1 MQTISSL
8 LPRFLRDRTGNI
20 AISAG
25 LTAPL
30 FIGILALGV
39 DYGYLTLQKRQLQQ
53 TADLAAISAAA
64 SATDPE
70 KAVQQYF
77 ALNGMNLGVKTPNGL
92 LTANG
97 LEPFDPMNEFAKSN
111 GYAEIVKGHY
121 EPDATLPVGQ
131 RFVENA
137 LPTNAMKVNI
147 VEKGQIFFASA
158 FTTPPKISAIGTASS
173 QKIAAFSV
181 GSRLASL
188 DEGILNSLLGGLLG
202 TTVSLK
208 LMDYQALLAADVNA
222 LHVVEALAIDLNLT
236 AGTYKD
242 VLQTEITYGKFLDA
256 LTKTTGL
263 QPAVANILKTLAKTA
278 NKSTINLKLEE
289 ILNLGPFSDKLIG
302 SGENLKVT
310 AGVFDLLNAAAVAGN
325 SGNQLALNLN
335 ANLLGLASV
344 KTTLAVGEPP
354 VETPSLAVGGQG
366 TVVRTAQ
373 TRLAVSVVVD
383 GLQAIA
389 GLKVN
394 IPLYVEVAHAEA
406 RLADIRCT
414 GGGQGTVDVEVVPG
428 VVEIALGNVDT
439 SAFANF
445 GKDPRV
451 TKTAIVDS
459 VLLAINGSAM
469 INVTNMAKTKLTFT
483 QSDITQAKIKSVS
496 TKDTV
501 TTLVSSLLKN
511 LNLDIRI
518 LFLNLDLGGLAG
530 IQSALANTL
539 SLVTAP
545 VDQLLYNVLLV
556 LGVKIGEADV
566 RVTDVRCQ
574 QPALVQ

>member
-1 MQTISSL
+1 MRTIPSL
-8 LPRFLRDRTGNI
+8 LPGFLKDRAGNI

-30 FIGILALGV
+30 FIGVLALGV

-64 SATDPE
+64 NAADPE

-77 ALNGMNLGVKTPNGL
+77 ALNGMDLGVKTPQGL
-92 LTANG
+92 LTSNG
-97 LEPFDPMNEFAKSN
+97 LQPFDPANEFAGSK
-111 GYAEIVKGHY
+111 GYAEVIKGHY
-121 EPDATLPVGQ
+121 EPDATIPVGA
-131 RFVENA
+131 RFVDNA
-137 LPTNAMKVNI
+137 LPTNAVKVNI
-147 VEKGQIFFASA
+147 VEKGQIFFAAA
-158 FTTPPKISAIGTASS
+158 FTTPPKVSAVGTASS

-208 LMDYQALLAADVNA
+208 LMDYQGLVAADVNA
-222 LHVVEALAIDLNLT
+222 LHVVEALAIDLKLT

-242 VLQTEITYGKFLDA
+242 VLKTEITYGQFLNA

-263 QPAVANILKTLAKTA
+263 QPAVANILKTLEKTA
-278 NKSTINLKLEE
+278 NKSNIKLKLEE

-325 SGNQLALNLN
+325 GGNQLALNLN
-335 ANLLGLASV
+335 ANVLGLASV
-344 KTTLAVGEPP
+344 KATLAIGEPP

-366 TVVRTAQ
+366 TIVRTAQ
-373 TRLAVSVVVD
+373 TRLAVNVVVD

-428 VVEIALGNVDT
+428 VAEIALGNVDT

-451 TKTAIVDS
+451 TKAAIVDS
-459 VLLAINGSAM
+459 ALLAINGSAL
-469 INVTNMAKTKLTFT
+469 INATNMTKTKLTFT

-511 LNLDIRI
+511 LNLDIRL

-530 IQSALANTL
+530 IQAALANTL
-539 SLVTAP
+539 AVVTAP

>member
-1 MQTISSL
+1 MRTIHSL
-8 LPRFLRDRTGNI
+8 LSGFLRDRAGNI

-30 FIGILALGV
+30 FIGILAIGV

-64 SATDPE
+64 NVTDAE
-70 KAVQQYF
+70 KTVQQYF
-77 ALNGMNLGVKTPNGL
+77 ALNGLDLGVRTAQGL
-92 LTANG
+92 LTPTG
-97 LEPFDPMNEFAKSN
+97 LQPFDPRNEFAKTH
-111 GYAEIVKGHY
+111 GYAEVVKGHY
-121 EPDATLPVGQ
+121 EPDASLPVGQ

-137 LPTNAMKVNI
+137 QPTNAVKVNI
-147 VEKGQIFFASA
+147 FEKGQIFFASA
-158 FTTPPKISAIGTASS
+158 FTTPPRISAAGTASS
-173 QKIAAFSV
+173 QKVAAFSV

-188 DEGILNSLLGGLLG
+188 NDGLLNSLLGGLLG

-208 LMDYQALLAADVNA
+208 LMDYQALVDSEVNS
-222 LHVVEALAIDLNLT
+222 LHVVEALAIDLGLT

-242 VLQTEITYGKFLDA
+242 VLQTEITYGKFLNA

-263 QPAVANILKTLAKTA
+263 QPAVVTVLKTLEKTA
-278 NKSTINLKLEE
+278 GKSNIKLKLEE
-289 ILNLGPFSDKLIG
+289 IVNLGPFTEKLIG
-302 SGENLKVT
+302 SGENLKVN
-310 AGVFDLLNAAAVAGN
+310 ASVFDLLNAAAVAGN
-325 SGNQLALNLN
+325 GGNQLALDLG
-335 ANLLGLASV
+335 ANVLGLASAKV
-344 KTTLAVGEPP
+344 TLAIGQPP

-373 TRLAVSVVVD
+373 TRLAVNVVVD

-394 IPLYVEVAHAEA
+394 VPLYVEVAHAEA

-428 VVEIALGNVDT
+428 VAEIALGNVDT
-439 SAFANF
+439 TAFANF
-445 GKDPRV
+445 GRDPRV
-451 TKTAIVDS
+451 TKAAIVDS
-459 VLLAINGSAM
+459 ALLAVNGSAL
-469 INVTNMAKTKLTFT
+469 INATNMTKTKLTFT
-483 QSDITQAKIKSVS
+483 QLDIAQGKIKSVS

-511 LNLDIRI
+511 LDLDIRI
-518 LFLNLDLGGLAG
+518 LFLNLGGLG
-530 IQSALANTL
+530 VIQTALANTL

-545 VDQLLYNVLLV
+545 VDTLLYNTLLV

>member
-1 MQTISSL
+1 MRDIHSL
-8 LPRFLRDRTGNI
+8 LPRFLKDRTGNI

-64 SATDPE
+64 YATDAE

-77 ALNGMNLGVKTPNGL
+77 ALNGMDLGVRTAQGL
-92 LTANG
+92 LTEKG
-97 LEPFDPMNEFAKSN
+97 LQPFDPLNEFANSK
-111 GYAEIVKGHY
+111 GYAEVIKGHY
-121 EPDATLPVGQ
+121 EPDATIPVGQ
-131 RFVENA
+131 RFVDNA
-137 LPTNAMKVNI
+137 LPTNAIKVNI
-147 VEKGQIFFASA
+147 VEQGQIFFASA
-158 FTTPPKISAIGTASS
+158 FTTPPKVSAVGTAAS

-208 LMDYQALLAADVNA
+208 VMDYQALLAADVNA
-222 LHVVEALAIDLNLT
+222 LKIVDALAIDLNLT

-242 VLQTEITYGKFLDA
+242 VLQTEISYGKFLDV

-263 QPAVANILKTLAKTA
+263 QPAVVNILNTLQKTV
-278 NKSTINLKLEE
+278 NKSNVKIKLEE

-302 SGENLKVT
+302 TGENLKVT
-310 AGVFDLLNAAAVAGN
+310 AGVFDLINAAAVAGN
-325 SGNQLALNLN
+325 GGNQLGLNIN

-344 KTTLAVGEPP
+344 KATLAIGEPP
-354 VETPSLAVGGQG
+354 VETPSLAVGGPG
-366 TVVRTAQ
+366 TIVRTAQ

-428 VVEIALGNVDT
+428 IAEIALGNVDT
-439 SAFANF
+439 TAFANF
-445 GKDPRV
+445 GRDPRV
-451 TKTAIVDS
+451 TKAAIVDS
-459 VLLAINGSAM
+459 ALLAINGSAL
-469 INVTNMAKTKLTFT
+469 INATNMTKTKLTFT

-511 LNLDIRI
+511 LNPDIRL
-518 LFLNLDLGGLAG
+518 LFLNLDLGGLAV

-539 SLVTAP
+539 ATVTAP

>member
-8 LPRFLRDRTGNI
+8 LPRFVKDRKGNI

-64 SATDPE
+64 NAADAE
-70 KAVQQYF
+70 KAVQKYF
-77 ALNGMNLGVKTPNGL
+77 ALNGMDLGVKTAQGMLTENGI
-92 LTANG
+92 
-97 LEPFDPMNEFAKSN
+97 EPFDPANEFAKSN
-111 GYAEIVKGHY
+111 GYAEVVKGHY
-121 EPDATLPVGQ
+121 EPDASLPVEE

-137 LPTNAMKVNI
+137 LPTNAVKVNI

-158 FTTPPKISAIGTASS
+158 FTSAPRVSAAGTASS

-208 LMDYQALLAADVNA
+208 VMDYQALLAADVKA
-222 LHVVEALAIDLNLT
+222 LHVVEALAVDLKLT

-242 VLQTEITYGKFLDA
+242 VLKTEVTYGQFLNA

-263 QPAVANILKTLAKTA
+263 QPAVATILKTLEKTA
-278 NKSTINLKLEE
+278 NKSNIKLKLEE
-289 ILNLGPFSDKLIG
+289 IVNLGPFSEKLIG
-302 SGENLKVT
+302 SGENLKVN
-310 AGVFDLLNAAAVAGN
+310 ASVFDLLNAAAVAGN
-325 SGNQLALNLN
+325 GGNQLALNLN

-344 KTTLAVGEPP
+344 KATLAIGEPP

-428 VVEIALGNVDT
+428 VAEIALGNVDT

-451 TKTAIVDS
+451 TKAAIVDS
-459 VLLAINGSAM
+459 ALLAINGSAM
-469 INVTNMAKTKLTFT
+469 INATNMTKTKLTFT

-511 LNLDIRI
+511 LNLDIRL

-539 SLVTAP
+539 AVVTAP

>member
-1 MQTISSL
+1 MRTIPSL
-8 LPRFLRDRTGNI
+8 LPRILKDKTGNI

-64 SATDPE
+64 NATDAE

-77 ALNGMNLGVKTPNGL
+77 ALNGMDLGVKTDKGL
-92 LTANG
+92 LTAKG
-97 LEPFDPMNEFAKSN
+97 LEPFDPQNEFASSK
-111 GYAEIVKGHY
+111 GYAEVIKGHY
-121 EPDATLPVGQ
+121 EPDATVPVGQ
-131 RFVENA
+131 RFVDNA
-137 LPTNAMKVNI
+137 LPTNAIKVNI
-147 VEKGQIFFASA
+147 VEQGQIFFASA
-158 FTTPPKISAIGTASS
+158 FTKPPKVSAVGTASS

-208 LMDYQALLAADVNA
+208 LMDYQALVAADVNA
-222 LHVVEALAIDLNLT
+222 LKIVDALAVDLNLT

-242 VLQTEITYGKFLDA
+242 VLQTEISYGKFLEV

-263 QPAVANILKTLAKTA
+263 QPVVVNVLNTLQKTV
-278 NKSTINLKLEE
+278 NKSNVKIKLEE

-302 SGENLKVT
+302 TGENLKVT
-310 AGVFDLLNAAAVAGN
+310 AGVFDLINAAAVAGN
-325 SGNQLALNLN
+325 GGNQLGLNIN

-344 KTTLAVGEPP
+344 KATLAIGEPP
-354 VETPSLAVGGQG
+354 VETPSLAVGSPG
-366 TVVRTAQ
+366 TIVRTAQ

-428 VVEIALGNVDT
+428 VAEIALGNVDT

-451 TKTAIVDS
+451 TKAAIVDS
-459 VLLAINGSAM
+459 ALLAINGSAL
-469 INVTNMAKTKLTFT
+469 INATNMTKTKLTFT

-511 LNLDIRI
+511 LNLDIRL
-518 LFLNLDLGGLAG
+518 LFINLDLGGLAG
-530 IQSALANTL
+530 IQTALANTL
-539 SLVTAP
+539 VAVTAP

>member
-1 MQTISSL
+1 
-8 LPRFLRDRTGNI
+8 
-20 AISAG
+20 
-25 LTAPL
+25 
-30 FIGILALGV
+30 
-39 DYGYLTLQKRQLQQ
+39 
-53 TADLAAISAAA
+53 
-64 SATDPE
+64 
-70 KAVQQYF
+70 
-77 ALNGMNLGVKTPNGL
+77 
-92 LTANG
+92 
-97 LEPFDPMNEFAKSN
+97 
-111 GYAEIVKGHY
+111 
-121 EPDATLPVGQ
+121 
-131 RFVENA
+131 
-137 LPTNAMKVNI
+137 
-147 VEKGQIFFASA
+147 
-158 FTTPPKISAIGTASS
+158 
-173 QKIAAFSV
+173 
-181 GSRLASL
+181 
-188 DEGILNSLLGGLLG
+188 
-202 TTVSLK
+202 
-208 LMDYQALLAADVNA
+208 MDYQALLAADVNA
-222 LHVVEALAIDLNLT
+222 LKIVEALAIDLNLT

-242 VLQTEITYGKFLDA
+242 VLKTEISYGKFLDV

-263 QPAVANILKTLAKTA
+263 QPAVVNILNTLQKTV
-278 NKSTINLKLEE
+278 NKSNIKIKLEE

-302 SGENLKVT
+302 TGENLKVT
-310 AGVFDLLNAAAVAGN
+310 AGVFDLINAAAVAGN
-325 SGNQLALNLN
+325 GGNQLGLNLN

-344 KTTLAVGEPP
+344 KATLAIGEPP

-373 TRLAVSVVVD
+373 TRLAVNVVVD

-394 IPLYVEVAHAEA
+394 LPLYVEVAHAEA

-428 VVEIALGNVDT
+428 VAEIALGNVDT
-439 SAFANF
+439 TAFANF

-451 TKTAIVDS
+451 TKAAIVDS
-459 VLLAINGSAM
+459 ALLAINGSAL
-469 INVTNMAKTKLTFT
+469 INATNMTKTKLTFT

-511 LNLDIRI
+511 LNLDIRL

-530 IQSALANTL
+530 IQAALANTL
-539 SLVTAP
+539 AVVTAP

>member
-1 MQTISSL
+1 MRDIHSL

-64 SATDPE
+64 NAADAE

-77 ALNGMNLGVKTPNGL
+77 ALNGMDLGVRTAQGI
-92 LTANG
+92 LTAKG
-97 LEPFDPMNEFAKSN
+97 LQPFDPLNEFASSK
-111 GYAEIVKGHY
+111 GYAEVIKGHY
-121 EPDATLPVGQ
+121 EPDATVPVGQ
-131 RFVENA
+131 RFVDNA
-137 LPTNAMKVNI
+137 LPTNAIKVNI
-147 VEKGQIFFASA
+147 VEQGQIFFASA
-158 FTTPPKISAIGTASS
+158 FTKPPKVSAVGTASS

-222 LHVVEALAIDLNLT
+222 LKIVEALAIDLNLT

-242 VLQTEITYGKFLDA
+242 VLKTEISYGKFLDV

-263 QPAVANILKTLAKTA
+263 QPTVVNILNTLQKTV
-278 NKSTINLKLEE
+278 NKSNVKIKLEE

-302 SGENLKVT
+302 TGENLKVT
-310 AGVFDLLNAAAVAGN
+310 AGVFDLINAAAVAGN
-325 SGNQLALNLN
+325 GGNQLGLNLN

-344 KTTLAVGEPP
+344 KATLAIGEPP

-373 TRLAVSVVVD
+373 TRLAVNVVVD

-394 IPLYVEVAHAEA
+394 LPLYVEVAHAEA

-428 VVEIALGNVDT
+428 VAEIALGNVDT
-439 SAFANF
+439 TAFANF

-451 TKTAIVDS
+451 TKAAIVDS
-459 VLLAINGSAM
+459 ALLSINGSAL
-469 INVTNMAKTKLTFT
+469 INATNMTKTKLTFT

-511 LNLDIRI
+511 LNLDIRL

-530 IQSALANTL
+530 IQAALANTL
-539 SLVTAP
+539 AVVTAP

>member
-1 MQTISSL
+1 MQNISSL
-8 LPRFLRDRTGNI
+8 LPRFLKDRTGNI

-64 SATDPE
+64 NAADPE

-92 LTANG
+92 LTVDG
-97 LEPFDPMNEFAKSN
+97 LQPFDPLNEFAKSN
-111 GYAEIVKGHY
+111 GYAEVVKGHY

-158 FTTPPKISAIGTASS
+158 FTTPPKISAAGTASS

-208 LMDYQALLAADVNA
+208 VMDYQALVAADVNA
-222 LHVVEALAIDLNLT
+222 LHVVEALAVDLNLT

-242 VLQTEITYGKFLDA
+242 VLKTEITYGKFLDA

-278 NKSTINLKLEE
+278 NKSNIKLKLEE

-325 SGNQLALNLN
+325 GGNQLALNLN

-344 KTTLAVGEPP
+344 KTTLAIGEPP

-428 VVEIALGNVDT
+428 VAEIALGNVDT
-439 SAFANF
+439 TPFANF

-459 VLLAINGSAM
+459 ALLAINGSAL
-469 INVTNMAKTKLTFT
+469 INATNMTKTKLTFT

-511 LNLDIRI
+511 LNLDIRL
-518 LFLNLDLGGLAG
+518 LFLNIDLGGLAG

-539 SLVTAP
+539 AAVTAP